1 MPRSR
6 KPLSQPTT
14 LVIGWASSGRI
25 ITIRDPSPEVLKALE
40 GMRK

>member
-1 MPRSR
+1 MSTAHKATKAP
-6 KPLSQPTT
+6 PI

-25 ITIRDPSPEVLKALE
+25 ITIQDPSPEVLKALE